1 MKVLGT
7 KISVIVPVYNVA
19 EYIEECV
26 QSLVAQTFKEFEVI
40 FVDDCGT
47 DESIRIIER
56 ELGRIKANSFDARV
70 IKHERNRGLSAA
82 RNTGFEA
89 AVGEYVY
96 FLDSDDYIT
105 SDCLERLYHA
115 AVESEA
121 DVTIGDYSV
130 VGGKDTWLAHLNGE
144 QCGDPLQGYICGQ
157 YYVMAWNKLCKRS
170 FLLNNELSFIEGLV
184 HEDEPWTFAVSCY
197 AKKIKLVH
205 ENTYI
210 YRVRENS
217 LQTGK
222 DFTKHFKAYLTIL
235 REIGNIIIENNLSEK
250 CGWWY
255 EKRKALY
262 FAQTVEKGSIEQ
274 QKEMYKVIREILPVG
289 EWTKIGMHD
298 LMPEFLGIIAY
309 RKFHKYLLC

>member
-1 MKVLGT
+1 M
-7 KISVIVPVYNVA
+7 YNVA

-26 QSLVAQTFKEFEVI
+26 QSLEMQSFKEFEVI

-47 DESIRIIER
+47 DDSIRIIER
-56 ELGRIKANSFDARV
+56 ELGRIKTNSFDAK
-70 IKHERNRGLSAA
+70 ILKHDRNRGLSAA

-89 AVGEYVY
+89 ANGEYVY

-105 SDCLERLYHA
+105 ADCLEKLYHA
-115 AVESEA
+115 AVESDA

-144 QCGDPLQGYICGQ
+144 QCDDPLQGYLCGQ

-170 FLLNNELSFIEGLV
+170 FLLKNNLSFIEGLV
-184 HEDEPWTFAVSCY
+184 HEDEPWTFAMACS
-197 AKKIKLVH
+197 AKKIAVVN
-205 ENTYI
+205 EDTYI

-222 DFTKHFKAYLTIL
+222 VFTKHFKAYLTIL
-235 REIGNIIIENNLSEK
+235 HEIGDIISENDLSER

-262 FAQTVEKGSIEQ
+262 FTQTIEKGSIEQ
-274 QKEMYKVIREILPVG
+274 QKVMYRMIRDILPAG
-289 EWTKIGMHD
+289 GWNKIGMHY